1 MKAYDY
7 VIIGAGS
14 AGCVLA
20 NRLSADPNIE
30 VLLIEA
36 GPRDKSMM
44 IHMPAGIPALIG
56 KPNPHNWYYNT
67 EGQQHLNGRSL
78 YWPRGRGWGGSSSIN
93 GMIYIRGHARDYDH
107 WRQMGCE
114 GWSFADVLPYFKRA
128 ECNENGGDDFHGG
141 EGPLH
146 VSNGR
151 SDNPL
156 FRAFMQA
163 GVEAGFKQ
171 TDDFN
176 GYQQEG
182 MGPYQLTIHE
192 GARWSAAKGYLTPIL
207 GRKNLTI
214 ESNAHVSRILFD
226 GTKVTGVEFI
236 QNKQPVRVTVTREVV
251 LSGGAVNSPQTLL
264 LSGIGD
270 AALLKRFDIPVVAD
284 LKGVGKNLQDHLD
297 ASIQYESSQPI
308 TLYSQSNPLAAM
320 KTGLNYMLFKKGL
333 ATGQGLESGA
343 FLKSRPDLE
352 NPDLQ
357 FHFIAALMTDHARK
371 KADRH
376 GFMAHV
382 CQLRPES
389 RGYISIKSNDPL
401 AAPIIQPNYLEAEE
415 DRRAMRE
422 GVKIARDLFAQEAF
436 DPYRGPELWPGA
448 HVRTDDQIDA
458 WIRKTAETIYH
469 PVGSAKM
476 GKDSESV
483 VDATLKVYGIE
494 GLRVVDASV
503 MPTLVSGN
511 TNAPT
516 IMIAE
521 KAADMILGRPP
532 LRAGERESR
541 RRPRRR
547 GGMSAMPR
555 ALPSAVL
562 RRLLLSQAS
571 VAFNGVDAGM
581 GYRVH
586 VAITE
591 RLCRTNPAA
600 PTAVRPLD
608 RCIRYHKRCVAGQC
622 LNYWKHCDSDAVW
635 SGRCELPRRAPP
647 TTSTAARSRCP

>member
-20 NRLSADPNIE
+20 NRLSADPNVE

-36 GPRDKSMM
+36 GGRDKSMM

-56 KPNPHNWYYNT
+56 KPNPYNWYYQT

-93 GMIYIRGHARDYDH
+93 GMIYIRGHARDYDG
-107 WRQMGCE
+107 WRQLGLE

-128 ECNENGGDDFHGG
+128 EHNENGADDFHGG
-141 EGPLH
+141 EGPLR

-151 SDNPL
+151 STNPL
-156 FRAFMQA
+156 FRAFVQA
-163 GVEAGFKQ
+163 GVDAGFRH
-171 TDDFN
+171 TPDFN

-182 MGPYQLTIHE
+182 FGPYQLTIHE
-192 GARWSAAKGYLTPIL
+192 GQRWSAAKGYLTPIL
-207 GRKNLTI
+207 DRKNLTV

-226 GTKVTGVEFI
+226 GNRVNSVEFI
-236 QNKQPVRVTVTREVV
+236 QNKQPVRVMVTREAL

-270 AALLKRFDIPVVAD
+270 VAILKRFDIPVVAD

-308 TLYSQSNPLAAM
+308 TLYSQSNPVNAL

-357 FHFIAALMTDHARK
+357 FHFIAALMTDHTRK
-371 KADRH
+371 KSDRH

-382 CQLRPES
+382 CQLRPQS

-401 AAPIIQPNYLEAEE
+401 MAPVIQPNYLEAEE

-422 GVKIARDLFAQEAF
+422 GTKIAREIFAQASF
-436 DPYRGPELWPGA
+436 DPYRGPELMPGA
-448 HVRTDDQIDA
+448 HVRSDEQIDT
-458 WIRKTAETIYH
+458 WVRRTAETIYH

-483 VDATLKVYGIE
+483 VDAQLRVYGVE
-494 GLRVVDASV
+494 GLRVIDASV

-521 KAADMILGRPP
+521 KAADMILGRAPLPP
-532 LRAGERESR
+532 EHVQVAEDRA
-541 RRPRRR
+541 
-547 GGMSAMPR
+547 
-555 ALPSAVL
+555 
-562 RRLLLSQAS
+562 
-571 VAFNGVDAGM
+571 
-581 GYRVH
+581 
-586 VAITE
+586 
-591 RLCRTNPAA
+591 
-600 PTAVRPLD
+600 
-608 RCIRYHKRCVAGQC
+608 
-622 LNYWKHCDSDAVW
+622 
-635 SGRCELPRRAPP
+635 
-647 TTSTAARSRCP
+647 TAAE

>member
-1 MKAYDY
+1 MKAYDFI
-7 VIIGAGS
+7 IIGAGS

-20 NRLSADPNIE
+20 NRLSEDSAHE

-56 KPNPHNWYYNT
+56 KKNKHNWYYDT
-67 EGQQHLNGRSL
+67 EGQQHLNGRRL
-78 YWPRGRGWGGSSSIN
+78 YWPRGKGWGGSSSIN
-93 GMIYIRGHARDYDH
+93 GMIYIRGNARDYDH

-128 ECNENGGDDFHGG
+128 ETNENGGNEFHGSD
-141 EGPLH
+141 GPLY

-151 SDNPL
+151 SSNPL
-156 FRAFMQA
+156 FRTFIQ
-163 GVEAGFKQ
+163 GGIDAGFPVTK
-171 TDDFN
+171 DFN
-176 GYQQEG
+176 GFQQEG
-182 MGPYQLTIHE
+182 FGPYQLTIKN
-192 GARWSAAKGYLTPIL
+192 GKRWSAASAYLTPIL
-207 GRKNLTI
+207 SRPNLTVAS
-214 ESNAHVSRILFD
+214 EAHVSRILFE
-226 GTKVTGVEFI
+226 GTRAIGVEYI
-236 QNKQPVRVTVTREVV
+236 QDKQAIQAGATREVL

-270 AALLKRFDIPVVAD
+270 PEILKRFDIPVVAA

-297 ASIQYESSQPI
+297 ASIQYESTQPI
-308 TLYSQSNPLAAM
+308 TLYSQANPLNAL
-320 KTGLNYMLFKKGL
+320 KTGLQYMLTGTGL
-333 ATGQGLESGA
+333 ASGQGLESGA

-352 NPDLQ
+352 TPDLQ
-357 FHFIAALMTDHARK
+357 FHFIAALMTDHTRK

-422 GVKIARDLFAQEAF
+422 GVKIAREVFAAKAF
-436 DPYRGPELWPGA
+436 DAYRGPELWPGA
-448 HVRTDDQIDA
+448 HITKDDQIDA

-476 GKDSESV
+476 GKDADAV
-483 VDATLKVYGIE
+483 VDPSLKVYGIE

-503 MPTLVSGN
+503 MPALVSGN

-521 KAADMILGRPP
+521 KAADMILGRPAPAP
-532 LRAGERESR
+532 LHVRVAEDSVN
-541 RRPRRR
+541 
-547 GGMSAMPR
+547 SA
-555 ALPSAVL
+555 SA
-562 RRLLLSQAS
+562 
-571 VAFNGVDAGM
+571 
-581 GYRVH
+581 
-586 VAITE
+586 
-591 RLCRTNPAA
+591 AA
-600 PTAVRPLD
+600 
-608 RCIRYHKRCVAGQC
+608 
-622 LNYWKHCDSDAVW
+622 
-635 SGRCELPRRAPP
+635 
-647 TTSTAARSRCP
+647 